1 MWSSY
6 QQNLNMAGRLQCLIT
21 DQQMNPQLMQSSIEI
36 SNLPNNF
43 NNINNNNIKPLVA
56 ENDSGKVQEIANT
69 NKSQAVI
76 ENSGSS

>member
-21 DQQMNPQLMQSSIEI
+21 DQQMNPQIMQNSIEI

-43 NNINNNNIKPLVA
+43 NNINNNNSMPPVA
-56 ENDSGKVQEIANT
+56 ENDSGKIQEIDNT
-69 NKSQAVI
+69 NKNQGVI